1 MNVLFLKERS
11 AIFINLSIIVLLIK
25 MEVIMGYR
33 IGFDIGSTTIKA
45 VVLDENNKICYKSY
59 ERHKAQVR
67 QKALEKIEELQ
78 KYTKGPFKFAISG
91 SGALGLCEQGELPF
105 VQEVFAS
112 ATGVSKLYP
121 ETDCAIELGGED
133 AKILFFQGSIEQRMN
148 STCAGGTGAFID
160 QMATLLNMSL
170 EEMNEASLNYRKLY
184 PIASRCGVFAKTD
197 IQPLINQGVDKCD
210 LCASI
215 FQAVVDQ
222 TITSLA
228 QGRKIEGNIL
238 FLGGPLYFLSGLR
251 NRFKETLKV
260 SDEQLNCPE
269 TAINF
274 VALGAALCAEKEY
287 TYDQL
292 HAVLEKLIHTPTKL
306 GESKPLFESEQDY
319 EAFIARHKSHDAKY
333 ADLKTYN
340 GKSYLGI
347 DSGSTTTKLVLLS
360 ENHEIL
366 YHSYTSNKGNPLDV
380 VLEDLK
386 EIYQENP
393 NIQIYGAYATG
404 YGEELMRHAFHL
416 DGGIVETMAH
426 YTAARS
432 FNPDVDYILDI
443 GGQDIKCFKIRE
455 GHIDD
460 IVLNEACSSGCGSF
474 IETFAKSLG
483 YDAIEFAKL
492 GLKSKHPVD
501 LGTRC
506 TVFMNSGVKQAQKN
520 GASIEDISAGLCK
533 SVVKNALYKVIRAK
547 NKDDIGK
554 HIVVQGGTFQ
564 NDSVLRCFEQELGL
578 EVIRPSIAPLMGA
591 YGAALYAQKLHRTK
605 SAILNYEQLC
615 QFTHKSQSVAC
626 QGCSNHCS
634 LTINTFSDGSRLIAG
649 NKCDKMVHNLDKKK
663 TEELPD
669 LYKVKTQMLEK
680 QKQKFKHDKKIG
692 MPLVLNNYD
701 LLPFWTRFFDS
712 LGYEIVWS
720 KPSTKEIYHLGQQ
733 SIPSDTACFP
743 AKVVHGH
750 IQSLIDQNIDVIF
763 YPCMTYNV
771 DEHQSDNH
779 YNCPLVAYYPEVIA
793 GNMDFNDAKI
803 VYPFINFDHVPTFVS
818 AMQIHFDKVGV
829 HFDAKD
835 LEIALHAGI
844 NEYRDFHEELVHQH
858 KEAVKYAR
866 ENNYPIIV
874 LCGRPYHLDPL
885 INHQMNQLLTQLG
898 FVVVSEESV
907 PRQETH
913 KVNVL
918 NQWTYHARLYQAAH
932 YVNENPDMNLI
943 QLVSF
948 GCGID
953 AITSDEVKD
962 ILRDGNKF
970 YTQIKIDEID
980 NLGAA
985 KIRLR
990 SLKEAIEQQKGE

>member
-1 MNVLFLKERS
+1 
-11 AIFINLSIIVLLIK
+11 
-25 MEVIMGYR
+25 MEEIMGYR

-45 VVLDENNKICYKSY
+45 VVLDENNQICYKSY

-67 QKALEKIEELQ
+67 QKALDKLVELK
-78 KYTKGPFKFAISG
+78 KYTKEPFKFAISG
-91 SGALGLCEQGELPF
+91 SGALGLSEQGELSF

-133 AKILFFQGSIEQRMN
+133 AKILFFQGSVEQRMN

-170 EEMNEASLNYRKLY
+170 EEMNEASLNYHRLY

-238 FLGGPLYFLSGLR
+238 FLGGPLYFMSGLR
-251 NRFKETLKV
+251 NRFVETLKL
-260 SDEQLNCPE
+260 SDVQVNCPD

-274 VALGAALCAEKEY
+274 VALGTAICADQEY
-287 TYDQL
+287 TYDEL
-292 HAVLEKLIHTPTKL
+292 YKALEDLVHAPAKLT
-306 GESKPLFESEQDY
+306 ESKPLFESDEDY
-319 EAFIARHKSHDAKY
+319 QKFIERHKSHDAKFT
-333 ADLKTYN
+333 DLKNYA
-340 GKSYLGI
+340 GKAYLGI
-347 DSGSTTTKLVLLS
+347 DSGSTTTKLVLLD
-360 ENHEIL
+360 ENDAIL
-366 YHSYTSNKGNPLDV
+366 YDSYTSNKGNPLDV

-386 EIYQENP
+386 KIYETNP
-393 NIQIYGAYATG
+393 NIKIYGSYATG

-432 FNPDVDYILDI
+432 FNPEVDYILDI
-443 GGQDIKCFKIRE
+443 GGQDIKCFKIRD

-483 YDAIEFAKL
+483 YDAKEFATL

-547 NKDDIGK
+547 NKNDIGK

-591 YGAALYAQKLHRTK
+591 YGAALYAKKLHRTR
-605 SAILNYEQLC
+605 SNILNYEQLVK
-615 QFTHKSQSVAC
+615 FTHKSQSVAC
-626 QGCSNHCS
+626 QGCNNHCS
-634 LTINTFSDGSRLIAG
+634 LTINTFNDGTRLVAG
-649 NKCDKMVHNLDKKK
+649 NKCEKMVHNLDIKK
-663 TEELPD
+663 EELPD
-669 LYKVKTQMLEK
+669 LYKIKTDMLNA
-680 QKQKFKHDKKIG
+680 QKKKIKHDKKIG

-720 KPSTKEIYHLGQQ
+720 TPSTKEMYHSGQQ

-750 IQSLIDQNIDVIF
+750 IQQLIDKGVDVIF

-793 GNMDFNDAKI
+793 ANMDFDKAKI
-803 VYPFINFDHVPTFVS
+803 VYPFINFDHDATFAKAIRMHFEKVG
-818 AMQIHFDKVGV
+818 IHFREKDIII
-829 HFDAKD
+829 AKN
-835 LEIALHAGI
+835 AAT
-844 NEYRDFHEELVHQH
+844 NEYEAFHEQLV
-858 KEAVKYAR
+858 KEHRKAVAYAR
-866 ENNYPIIV
+866 ENNHPIIV

-907 PRQETH
+907 PRQKNH

-932 YVNENPDMNLI
+932 YVVENKDMNLI

-953 AITSDEVKD
+953 AITSDEVRD
-962 ILRDGNKF
+962 ILKDGNKF

-990 SLKEAIEQQKGE
+990 SLKEAIGQQKGA

>member
-1 MNVLFLKERS
+1 MK
-11 AIFINLSIIVLLIK
+11 
-25 MEVIMGYR
+25 YR
-33 IGFDIGSTTIKA
+33 IGFDVGSTTIKA
-45 VVLDENNKICYKSY
+45 VVLDENNEIVYKSY

-67 QKALEKIEELQ
+67 QKALEKIHELKEFCQ
-78 KYTKGPFKFAISG
+78 EPFKFAVSG
-91 SGALGLCEQGELPF
+91 SGALGLCEQGNLPF

-112 ATGVSKLYP
+112 ATAVTKYFP
-121 ETDCAIELGGED
+121 QTDVAVELGGED
-133 AKILFFQGSIEQRMN
+133 AKILFFKGSVEQRMN

-160 QMATLLNMSL
+160 QMASLMDLSL
-170 EEMNEASLNYRKLY
+170 EEMNEASLHYNRLY

-197 IQPLINQGVDKCD
+197 VQPLMNQGVDKTD
-210 LCASI
+210 LSASI

-228 QGRKIEGNIL
+228 QGRKIEGNLL
-238 FLGGPLYFLSGLR
+238 FLGGPLYFMSGLR
-251 NRFKETLKV
+251 NRFQETLKLEDSQV
-260 SDEQLNCPE
+260 NCPE

-274 VALGAALCAEKEY
+274 VALGTAICAETEF
-287 TYDQL
+287 TYEQ
-292 HAVLEKLIHTPTKL
+292 LEKSLSDLVNMPVKME
-306 GESKPLFESEQDY
+306 ESAPLFETQEDY
-319 EAFIARHKSHDAKY
+319 DAFMTRHKSHDAKY
-333 ADLKTYN
+333 ADLKSYT
-340 GKSYLGI
+340 GKAYLGI

-366 YHSYTSNKGNPLDV
+366 YDSYTSNKGNPLDV
-380 VLEDLK
+380 VLNELK
-386 EIYQENP
+386 NIYETNP
-393 NIQIYGAYATG
+393 NIQIYGSYATG

-426 YTAARS
+426 YTAAKS

-443 GGQDIKCFKIRE
+443 GGQDIKCFKIRD

-483 YDAIEFAKL
+483 YDAKEFAKI
-492 GLKSKHPVD
+492 GLNAKHPVD

-520 GASIEDISAGLCK
+520 GMSMEDISAGLCK

-547 NKDDIGK
+547 SKDDIGNN
-554 HIVVQGGTFQ
+554 IVVQGGTFQ
-564 NDSVLRCFEQELGL
+564 NDSVLRSFEMELGKN
-578 EVIRPSIAPLMGA
+578 VIRPSIAHLMGA
-591 YGAALYAQKLHRTK
+591 YGAALYAMDLHHTK
-605 SAILNYEQLC
+605 SSILTYEEC
-615 QFTHKSQSVAC
+615 QSFTHKSQSVAC
-626 QGCSNHCS
+626 QGCTNHCS
-634 LTINTFSDGSRLIAG
+634 LTINTFSDGSRLVAG
-649 NKCDKMVHNLDKKK
+649 NKCDKMIKTKKQ
-663 TEELPD
+663 TVELPD
-669 LYKVKTQMLEK
+669 LYKVKTNMLNEIK
-680 QKQKFKHDKKIG
+680 GKYQHEKKIG

-701 LLPFWTRFFDS
+701 LLPFWTKFFDC
-712 LGYEIVWS
+712 LGYEVVWS
-720 KPSTKEIYHLGQQ
+720 TPSTQQMYHDGQQ

-750 IQSLIDQNIDVIF
+750 IEQLIKKVDTIF

-771 DEHQSDNH
+771 DEKQGDNH

-793 GNMDFNDAKI
+793 GNMELEKTKI
-803 VYPFINFDHVPTFVS
+803 IYPFLSFDHLPTFIN
-818 AMQIHFDKVGV
+818 AMQMHFAKAGIHFER
-829 HFDAKD
+829 KD
-835 LEIALHAGI
+835 LSNAFEKANIEYEKFHA
-844 NEYRDFHEELVHQH
+844 NLVEEH
-858 KEAVKYAR
+858 KKAVQFAR
-866 ENNYPIIV
+866 ENKYPIVV

-907 PRQETH
+907 PRQDLH

-932 YVNENPDMNLI
+932 YVCDNKDMNLV

-953 AITSDEVKD
+953 AITTDEVRD
-962 ILRDGNKF
+962 ILRKQDKF

-985 KIRLR
+985 RIRLR
-990 SLKEAIEQQKGE
+990 SLKEAIAQKENS